1 MSDQSISGD
10 ATPRLLRGVR
20 LKYDAIRENWVL
32 LAPERIL
39 KPDSIALEILKR
51 CDGKSSLN
59 TIIEELAQQFSCER
73 DMISTD
79 VVEFLLDLS
88 KKRVLEL

>member
-39 KPDSIALEILKR
+39 KPDLIALEILKR

-79 VVEFLLDLS
+79 VVEFLLDLR